1 MDYLGLDIAK
11 ANFDAALLIA
21 TEKRHGRFANSE
33 AGFIQLLAWL
43 ARHRPQGGHD
53 LHACMEATGNWGLDL
68 AAFLVGAGITVSIV
82 NPRQIKS
89 FGESELARNKT
100 DKLDAAL
107 IARFCRAHTLLPW
120 VPPLPGMR
128 ELREMVRRCAA
139 LKAMRTQEIN
149 RQKAGFASAGVAAS
163 LARGLAHLDAEIAT
177 VTDEIHAMIAGNPE
191 LQARFCLLRSIPG
204 LGEVT
209 AAVILAELPN
219 ITEFTPKALAAFA
232 GLSPQESS
240 SGNRRLQG
248 GISRIG
254 NARLR
259 AALFM
264 CALSARRHNP
274 ALKQFVQRMTSAAK
288 PNKVILVAIARRLLV
303 FAHAVLRSQ
312 QPFQSQGQAA

>member
-11 ANFDAALLIA
+11 ANFNAALITA
-21 TEKRHGRFANSE
+21 TQKRHARFANSE
-33 AGFIQLLAWL
+33 AGFAQLLAWL
-43 ARHRPQGGHD
+43 AGHRPQGGDD

-68 AAFLVGAGITVSIV
+68 AGFLVEAGITVSIV
-82 NPRQIKS
+82 NPRQVKA
-89 FGESELARNKT
+89 FGESELSRNKT

-107 IARFCRAHTLLPW
+107 IARFCHAHTPRPW
-120 VPPLPGMR
+120 TPPLPEMR

-139 LKAMRTQEIN
+139 LKVSRVQEIN
-149 RQKAGFASAGVAAS
+149 RQKAGLASASVALS
-163 LARGLAHLDAEIAT
+163 IERMLAHLDAEIAA
-177 VTDEIHAMIAGNPE
+177 VTAGIQAMIARNAE
-191 LQARFCLLRSIPG
+191 LQASFALLCTIPG

-232 GLSPQESS
+232 GLSPQEDS
-240 SGNRRLQG
+240 SGNRRVQR

-274 ALKQFVQRMTSAAK
+274 ALKQVVQRMTSAAK
-288 PNKVILVAIARRLLV
+288 PNKVVLVAVARRLLV

-312 QPFQSQGQAA
+312 QPFRAQGEPA